1 MQECSI
7 NYPEN
12 GPLPPDAPSW
22 CQAPFDPEGLLR
34 SVLHNSSVTISF
46 SCNAGSSNLLV
57 VLNVLNSCFSS
68 VMAIVTCL
76 IGLQFGHI
84 IIHFEV

>member
-1 MQECSI
+1 MHVQRFDMQCDDKAKVTFMEFSIPYPRSIALASLQQCST

-34 SVLHNSSVTISF
+34 SVPVISH
-46 SCNAGSSNLLV
+46 
-57 VLNVLNSCFSS
+57 
-68 VMAIVTCL
+68 
-76 IGLQFGHI
+76 GHI
-84 IIHFEV
+84 LRCKLFQLTDN